1 MTRTEDR
8 LSEALTARA
17 SAVSGESLRP
27 LTAGEGGRRADATPP
42 GSPPVNVAGQVASG
56 RWRRILIP
64 LSAAAAVAALIGL
77 VFGAGQIARTQ
88 FGRPFANAGSA
99 HAPPPYLVTI
109 DGADDIQVQ
118 ATATGKVTD
127 RVRPP
132 TALQFTNTDHTAVLA
147 APDRTGRFAIAYG
160 GRAAPIQIFTFRL
173 TRIGRVTEFGEIRGG
188 VVDKL
193 VGYRLAITAD
203 GTKVAIAGSPERP
216 YGARPTPRIIVIH
229 TATGRHQTWRGGL
242 VRPDSQMSILS
253 LSWRGGDTR
262 LVFAAQWCKPVQAE
276 PYSYQCAGSRKD
288 PPSWAV
294 AQVRELAATGAG
306 GTLAASRVLLSFP
319 GPRRALAQA
328 IMSGNENSVLV
339 LLVGARYSIERIAL
353 PGSHGRPA
361 RLSAGQGH
369 WSDQP
374 DFLSTDSSG
383 RYLLIGLDDGTRFG
397 WIGRGGFHRL
407 PDLNGQLTSAAW

>member
-1 MTRTEDR
+1 VLAGGAIVTLQEHGVLPGRAIAD
-8 LSEALTARA
+8 SGTA
-17 SAVSGESLRP
+17 SS
-27 LTAGEGGRRADATPP
+27 
-42 GSPPVNVAGQVASG
+42 
-56 RWRRILIP
+56 
-64 LSAAAAVAALIGL
+64 
-77 VFGAGQIARTQ
+77 
-88 FGRPFANAGSA
+88 
-99 HAPPPYLVTI
+99 PPPYVVTI

-127 RVRPP
+127 RVGPPAALREAELNRP
-132 TALQFTNTDHTAVLA
+132 AVVA
-147 APDRTGRFAIAYG
+147 APARSGRFAVAWG
-160 GRAAPIQIFTFRL
+160 SQGDPIRIYTFRL
-173 TRIGRVTEFGEIRGG
+173 TWIGRVTELGQIPGG
-188 VVDKL
+188 VVHNL

-203 GTKVAIAGSPERP
+203 GAKVAIAGSPERP
-216 YGARPTPRIIVIH
+216 YGARPPPRIIVID

-242 VRPDSQMSILS
+242 ARPDSQLSILS
-253 LSWRGGDTR
+253 LSWRRGDTR
-262 LVFAAQWCKPVQAE
+262 LVFAAQWCKPLQAE
-276 PYSYQCAGSRKD
+276 PYSSQCAGGSKD

-306 GTLAASRVLLSFP
+306 GTLAASRVLLSFT

-328 IMSGNENSVLV
+328 ILGGNENSVLV
-339 LLVGARYSIERIAL
+339 LLAGARYSVERIAL